1 MGFRVLRQVIENVT
15 EIHIRRIAEGDDGRK
30 ANVMF
35 HRPVENGGTQCTR
48 LRHQCQVAA
57 FGLVLTEGGI
67 HAATGPNQTQ
77 AVGAENTH
85 LVLAGG
91 IHRSAFIGQALA
103 VAFTETGGNDDRGTD
118 AVFTT
123 GMNYLGHS
131 GSRGGNDRQVYR
143 MRNRSDIGITGVVI
157 QGIVFRVNGKDGTG
171 KTAFQQIFIDSSTDS
186 ICTFT
191 GTKDCDSLWG
201 EQTVKIMG
209 SHIN

>member
-1 MGFRVLRQVIENVT
+1 
-15 EIHIRRIAEGDDGRK
+15 
-30 ANVMF
+30 
-35 HRPVENGGTQCTR
+35 
-48 LRHQCQVAA
+48 
-57 FGLVLTEGGI
+57 
-67 HAATGPNQTQ
+67 
-77 AVGAENTH
+77 
-85 LVLAGG
+85 
-91 IHRSAFIGQALA
+91 
-103 VAFTETGGNDDRGTD
+103 
-118 AVFTT
+118 
-123 GMNYLGHS
+123 
-131 GSRGGNDRQVYR
+131 